1 MVFMVST
8 RKDEIEFE
16 EGGEV
21 LFIVAWRRCQ
31 RIVAEVS
38 LVGCHG
44 GCFAGFDWLGGD
56 RRGSADFELAN
67 HRQMPS
73 ALNITHVSLE
83 NKNLKRAK
91 V

>member
-1 MVFMVST
+1 MRLNSKREGKSFLLLRGGVASVS
-8 RKDEIEFE
+8 
-16 EGGEV
+16 
-21 LFIVAWRRCQ
+21 
-31 RIVAEVS
+31 S
-38 LVGCHG
+38 LRFPWWDVMAGWS
-44 GCFAGFDWLGGD
+44 AGFDWLGGD